1 MEYVIDTF
9 VLLGILCFAGLW
21 FFEIRAFNRT
31 GSVKFNFLTY
41 LPFELNRFKRDQK
54 YSYIY
59 PAVQVAGSVFFAVP
73 LYLFALMVQNNGGS
87 AIACFIFAAVMSL
100 ALIAYNIVSFIKLS
114 AFKLHMIFSTIF
126 VALTLTLNGL
136 YMFFFTSENYV
147 YTKGSLPQ
155 SMQIV
160 MFIILMVI
168 IIFEFFLMIN
178 PTYKRWARM
187 VKVDAETY
195 NRPKKCY
202 LAILEWGTL
211 LNLLLSYIPIFL
223 IMYF

>member
-1 MEYVIDTF
+1 
-9 VLLGILCFAGLW
+9 
-21 FFEIRAFNRT
+21 
-31 GSVKFNFLTY
+31 
-41 LPFELNRFKRDQK
+41 
-54 YSYIY
+54 
-59 PAVQVAGSVFFAVP
+59 
-73 LYLFALMVQNNGGS
+73 MVENNGGS
-87 AIACFIFAAVMSL
+87 VIPCFVFAAVMSL

-114 AFKLHMIFSTIF
+114 AFKLHMVFSTIF
-126 VALTLTLNGL
+126 VALTLALNGL

-147 YTKGSLPQ
+147 FVKGSLPQ

-160 MFIILMVI
+160 MFIILMAI

-178 PTYKRWARM
+178 PTYKNWARM

-202 LAILEWGTL
+202 LAILEWGTM

-223 IMYF
+223 IIYF